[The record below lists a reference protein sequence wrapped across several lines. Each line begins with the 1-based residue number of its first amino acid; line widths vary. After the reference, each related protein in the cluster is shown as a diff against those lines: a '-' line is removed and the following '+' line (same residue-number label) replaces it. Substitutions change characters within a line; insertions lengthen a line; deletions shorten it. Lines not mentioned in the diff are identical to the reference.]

1 VRRAP
6 IRYDALNRVISRV
19 YSNDPQST
27 PAVTYTYDDPQVS
40 NAKGRLT
47 KVVSSVSTTEYTQYD
62 PLGRVKGSRQTTS
75 GASQAYQ
82 MSYGYN
88 LAGLLVSASYPSGRV
103 VTTSY
108 DGAGRLNTVNGQKA
122 GELNKSYAAGFSYT
136 AAGAVSAMQMGN
148 GLVEQTTFNAR
159 LQPVQIKLGTVTSPS
174 SVVQLDYGYG
184 TTNNNGN
191 LLSQTITAPK
201 TAGGS
206 LVLTQTYGYDALNRL
221 VSAGE
226 NGTAW
231 QQTYDC
237 DRFGNR
243 AVRATSYI
251 PSPQLTPQSAS
262 LTDFSAFDQ
271 STNRLSVTKYPQV
284 LYDGAGN
291 LKRDQVGST
300 FTYDGENRQVS
311 ASGGGV
317 SSSYFYDGDGRRV
330 KKVVGTVTTLF
341 VYNASGQLVAEYMSD
356 PVPPPAGGGGTSYL
370 TADTLGSTRV
380 VTKSDGAVKARYDY
394 LPFGEELPST
404 IGGRSGVTG
413 YGSADSTRQKFTAKE
428 RDVESGLDYF
438 LARYYSAAQGRFTS
452 VDPYNIV
459 AEIQNAHDKK
469 EAQKQFRTY
478 LGNPQRWNRYSYG
491 LNNPLFYT
499 DPNGEDVTIYYR
511 PPNENSGSKEDQGH
525 IFIYV
530 RNDETG
536 ESAYLDYYPDPETG
550 STVIGNMNQERIAN
564 HSSITIETNAE
575 QEQAILDRVKDLM
588 KSAPDANYNTTSL
601 ILSGGTTCVSNS
613 RDALSQGGINITSI
627 APKGVWMEAFGQY
640 ASRDNNP
647 LGWHTESGAGI
658 PIPKA
663 VMRPDRREYGH
674 DPRGQARRLDN
685 KAVNVNNKL
694 YFKGGVLQKTIHY

>member
-1 VRRAP
+1 VAGVGYTGKVTTSYLGEQTTVIDQAGKQRRSFSDALGRLAQVDELNTDGTLYASSFYSYNALDDLVKVAQGGQSRFFMYDGLKRL
-6 IRYDALNRVISRV
+6 IRASNPEQSANAGLALFDPATGNSQWSTGYSYDASGNLQQKTDARAIQTTFAYDGLNRVISRL
-19 YSNDPQST
+19 YSNDPQNT

-47 KVVSSVSTTEYTQYD
+47 KVASSVSTTEYTQYD

-88 LAGLLVSASYPSGRV
+88 LAGLMVSASYPSGRV

-122 GELNKSYAAGFSYT
+122 GELNKSYASGFSYT

-148 GLVEQTTFNAR
+148 GLVEQTGFNAR
-159 LQPVQIKLGTVTSPS
+159 LQPIQIKLGTATSPA

-191 LLSQTITAPK
+191 LLSQMITAPK

-206 LVLTQTYGYDALNRL
+206 LALTQTYGYDSLNRL

-231 QQTYDC
+231 QQTYDM

-271 STNRLSVTKYPQV
+271 SNNRLSVTKYPQV

-300 FTYDGENRQVS
+300 FTYDGENRQLTASVGGTS
-311 ASGGGV
+311 A
-317 SSSYFYDGDGRRV
+317 SYFYDGDGRRV
-330 KKVVGTVTTLF
+330 KKVVGSVTTVF
-341 VYNASGQLVAEYMSD
+341 VYNARGQMVAEYVSD

-370 TADTLGSTRV
+370 TSDHLGSTRV
-380 VTKSDGAVKARYDY
+380 VTKADGSVKARYDY
-394 LPFGEELPST
+394 LPYGEELSSA
-404 IGGRSGVTG
+404 IGGRSQVSG
-413 YGSADSTRQKFTAKE
+413 YGVADSTRQKFTSKE

-438 LARYYSAAQGRFTS
+438 GARCES
-452 VDPYNIV
+452 VV
-459 AEIQNAHDKK
+459 GKADKR
-469 EAQKQFRTY
+469 Q
-478 LGNPQRWNRYSYG
+478 
-491 LNNPLFYT
+491 
-499 DPNGEDVTIYYR
+499 
-511 PPNENSGSKEDQGH
+511 H
-525 IFIYV
+525 
-530 RNDETG
+530 
-536 ESAYLDYYPDPETG
+536 
-550 STVIGNMNQERIAN
+550 
-564 HSSITIETNAE
+564 
-575 QEQAILDRVKDLM
+575 
-588 KSAPDANYNTTSL
+588 
-601 ILSGGTTCVSNS
+601 
-613 RDALSQGGINITSI
+613 
-627 APKGVWMEAFGQY
+627 
-640 ASRDNNP
+640 
-647 LGWHTESGAGI
+647 
-658 PIPKA
+658 
-663 VMRPDRREYGH
+663 
-674 DPRGQARRLDN
+674 
-685 KAVNVNNKL
+685 
-694 YFKGGVLQKTIHY
+694 